1 VIEPVICLEMPAR
14 SRHLQV
20 AASFIKAIS
29 TIAGFDEDSIE
40 AIEISVME
48 AVENVIDHAGVA
60 ADDTLCLR
68 VWQDEDDFIV
78 EIADHGIPWPEAILT
93 GQIGREMP
101 PPDASRGRGLAMMR
115 ELMDDVIPENGVNG
129 GKTLRLVK
137 HRTRIEAG

>member
-1 VIEPVICLEMPAR
+1 MICLEMPAH

-29 TIAGFDEDSIE
+29 TVAGFDEDASE

-48 AVENVIDHAGVA
+48 AVENVIDHSGVA
-60 ADDTLCLR
+60 VDGTVCLR
-68 VWQDEDDFIV
+68 VWEDQGDFIV
-78 EIADHGIPWPEAILT
+78 EIADHGVPWPDAILT
-93 GQIGREMP
+93 GKIGREMP

-115 ELMDDVIPENGVNG
+115 ELMDDVIPENCVNG